1 MPFEFL
7 FLLEEESVSEWD
19 GGDWRKN
26 DRQEVGERRIMIQ
39 MLVFECANDV
49 PLGFFYMSSYCFRKF
64 SHIKGD
70 KSSDNRTKAPS

>member
-26 DRQEVGERRIMIQ
+26 DRQEVGERRIIQ

-49 PLGFFYMSSYCFRKF
+49 PLGFFYVFILF
-64 SHIKGD
+64 
-70 KSSDNRTKAPS
+70 P